1 MTKFDFKKWVI
12 EHKHGKQSLNEKVDR
27 DQVIPFKVKPPLPA
41 LSPCSNVSGNDLGCE
56 SFKECGSTSEY
67 AYHFM
72 NGPASFTNTA
82 FWNWAQQPA
91 IDEVIEI
98 EDNSGNVMFLEYV
111 GITSNPGVPP
121 NPNPPPLFN
130 TGGVDSNNLGDSD
143 DWTFITNHG
152 PTILPATSVQQ
163 GCTPPATIVGETWD
177 CANIGWSW
185 EAPIAP
191 HYQCVINTN
200 GTGTF
205 ATEMECLDSM
215 CGDLKPK
222 PTHDQEPMDQI

>member
-82 FWNWAQQPA
+82 FWNWAQQPSLG
-91 IDEVIEI
+91 EVIEI

-121 NPNPPPLFN
+121 NPNP
-130 TGGVDSNNLGDSD
+130 
-143 DWTFITNHG
+143 
-152 PTILPATSVQQ
+152 ILPATSVRQ